1 MVLRN
6 WSAAKMKTLVHLR
19 LSWDIFCD
27 FKQNKL
33 IYLFLMFSL
42 TEALSGYHEFLKKE
56 YAEENILFVSEVE
69 EYKKLQSE
77 KSRRTKADEIYSKY
91 ILEDSPQEVCI

>member
-1 MVLRN
+1 M
-6 WSAAKMKTLVHLR
+6 T
-19 LSWDIFCD
+19 
-27 FKQNKL
+27 
-33 IYLFLMFSL
+33 
-42 TEALSGYHEFLKKE
+42 TEASNGYHEFLKKE

-91 ILEDSPQEVCI
+91 ILTDSPQEVCI